1 MALRETER
9 FLDVSIQEKCSER
22 NQRTVSQ
29 RSDLSRL
36 RIHEHRDHIGS
47 IRQLR
52 GAAPDH
58 SVAVNLLMPF
68 LRRSHVDV
76 CIESRIDVAVIAF
89 GMDWAL
95 QRRLTEHDVS
105 GRAHRGDTLPADR

>member
-1 MALRETER
+1 MRRWTCETSSALTFRSPELELAAAWRVRSWPLPSLLRAALARSGCPPTE
-9 FLDVSIQEKCSER
+9 LGEA
-22 NQRTVSQ
+22 
-29 RSDLSRL
+29 
-36 RIHEHRDHIGS
+36 

-89 GMDWAL
+89 VMDWAM
-95 QRRLTEHDVS
+95 QRWLTEHGVS
-105 GRAHRGDTLPADR
+105 GRTHRG